1 MNAAQH
7 FKEKKYIY
15 LSNTIS
21 REECSKLTDYMFGLF
36 DEGKLINYDKSP
48 ISESVYG
55 DPVFDSIIEK
65 LTQSIS

>member
-1 MNAAQH
+1 MNAAKH

-36 DEGKLINYDKSP
+36 YEGKLIKEDQCH
-48 ISESVYG
+48 
-55 DPVFDSIIEK
+55 
-65 LTQSIS
+65 L